1 MLIRSL
7 ARRTAVVATGGA
19 LVASGL
25 LVAAPVPQAHAAT
38 ESTTSDAAA
47 TWLTGRLNDQH
58 LLSYQNLG
66 TVSVDV
72 GLSVDL
78 LLGLVATGDDTTAD
92 QIASAVAVKTGEP
105 SGYGRPYSYPGTF
118 NCATLAD
125 EPEAHTYAGD
135 SSNAIAKALAGLTA
149 AGLDGTNPAVA
160 DLTTRLDLVTID
172 GGADAGRITDSPTR
186 DGAPLLAPTCDYA
199 NVFGQAFA
207 VRALDAVGS
216 DEEDA
221 ALGYL
226 LSQQNADGSWNE
238 GLRPVGDVQPAANPS
253 TDGTATALV
262 QLQQIAPSAGLAA
275 DTQAAIDKGVAW
287 LELTQAADGSFGGT
301 GQFGP
306 NANETGL
313 AGWALGL
320 AGQDDAAA
328 SAAGWL
334 AAHQVVKL
342 AGCTTTLDAQSGAVA
357 YTDASLAEART
368 DGITPAVA
376 GEWIRASAQA
386 LPALAYLPTGAP
398 VLTGPT
404 GYVKAGAAV
413 SVKVAGLPK
422 GAQSCVAG
430 VGPAR
435 RLTGSGVVSLS
446 LPAGTRNHT
455 VTLRTLDGTTTT
467 TVKALGATKL
477 KVKVPAWTKVRKKVT
492 VVVTGLAPGERA
504 TVTVGAKKVTGTA
517 TAGGKLKVKVK
528 TAKRGKAKVKAVG
541 QFADRKGKATV
552 RVV

>member
-1 MLIRSL
+1 MLTRSL
-7 ARRTAVVATGGA
+7 ARRAAAAVTGGA
-19 LVASGL
+19 LVATGL
-25 LVAAPVPQAHAAT
+25 LAAGPAPQAHAAT
-38 ESTTSDAAA
+38 ESTTADAAA

-58 LLSYQNLG
+58 LLSYQNFG

-78 LLGLVATGDDTTAD
+78 LLGLVATGDDATAD
-92 QIASAVAVKTGEP
+92 QIAAAVAVKTGEP
-105 SGYGRPYSYPGTF
+105 TGYGRPYSYSDTF
-118 NCATLAD
+118 NCATFAV

-149 AGLDGTNPAVA
+149 TGLDDTNPAVA
-160 DLTTRLDLVTID
+160 DLTTRLGQVTID
-172 GGADAGRITDSPTR
+172 GGVDAGRITDSPTR
-186 DGAPLLAPTCDYA
+186 DGAPIPACDYA

-238 GLRPVGDVQPAANPS
+238 GLRPVGGAQPAANPS

-262 QLQQIAPSAGLAA
+262 QLQQIDPPAGLAA
-275 DTQAAIDKGVAW
+275 DTQAAIDKGIEW

-301 GQFGP
+301 GQFGS

-320 AGQDDAAA
+320 AGEDDAAA

-334 AAHQVVKL
+334 AAHQVVRL
-342 AGCTTTLDAQSGAVA
+342 AGCTTSLDAESGAVA

-386 LPALAYLPTGAP
+386 LPALAYLPAGAP
-398 VLTGPT
+398 ALTGPV
-404 GYVKAGAAV
+404 GYVKAGTAV

-422 GAQSCVAG
+422 GAQSCVSGA
-430 VGPAR
+430 GPAR
-435 RLTGSGVVSLS
+435 RLTGSGAVTLS

-467 TVKALGATKL
+467 TVKALGAAKL
-477 KVKVPAWTKVRKKVT
+477 KVKVPARVKAKKKVT
-492 VVVTGLAPGERA
+492 VVVTGLAPRERA

-517 TAGGKLKVKVK
+517 SASGKLTVKVK
-528 TAKRGKAKVKAVG
+528 TTKRGKTKVKAVG